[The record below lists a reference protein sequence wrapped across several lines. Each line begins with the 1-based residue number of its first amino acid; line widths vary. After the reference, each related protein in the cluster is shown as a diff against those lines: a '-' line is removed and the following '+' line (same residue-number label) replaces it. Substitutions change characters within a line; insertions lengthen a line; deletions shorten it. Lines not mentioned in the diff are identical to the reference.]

1 MTLLAIKLGSIVV
14 AMILLLRLK
23 IHLSLTIFLLS
34 AYTVVLF
41 QINLKTALT
50 AAIQVLIEEKTLQLF
65 VIIVMVIYIAEVQKA
80 KKMFH
85 RLVSSLN
92 SIIRDSR
99 IVAMVAPA
107 IIGFLPM
114 PGGALMSAPLVDIST
129 NKMNLKPEFNTF
141 LNYWFRHV
149 WEYVWP
155 VYAALLFFEA
165 LSGIPLKTII
175 LYQAPF
181 TLLNIVT
188 GLIVSFLYFKKHNI
202 KREKPHKTTAVSQTL
217 KDLFEGVWPIL
228 LVILLF
234 FILSVPLYI
243 SLVLVALILTLVKRL
258 KPKEIANT
266 LFSKSMGKIILLIAS
281 VMIFKKIIEVSNAFE
296 TLRTMEV
303 SVGMVVGFTFLVSF
317 SMGFLTGV
325 NNAFIAISYPI
336 LLPLIQSLPP
346 DHFVLMSVYV
356 YVIGFAGILLS
367 PIHFCLVLTN
377 EYFKSNLYHVYRYLA
392 PPGIALAVISTA
404 LALIL

>member
-1 MTLLAIKLGSIVV
+1 VV
-14 AMILLLRLK
+14 ALIILLRLK
-23 IHLSLTIFLLS
+23 IHLALTIFLLS
-34 AYTVVLF
+34 VYTVVLF

-50 AAIQVLIEEKTLQLF
+50 AGGQILIEEKTLQLF
-65 VIIVMVIYIAEVQKA
+65 VVIVTVIYIAAVQKA
-80 KKMFH
+80 KKMFD

-99 IVAMVAPA
+99 IVAMVSPA
-107 IIGFLPM
+107 IVGFLPM

-129 NKMNLKPEFNTF
+129 KEMDLKPEFNTF

-181 TLLNIVT
+181 TVLNIVT

-202 KREKPHKTTAVSQTL
+202 QRQKPHKITVFSQTL

-243 SLVLVALILTLVKRL
+243 SLVLVALILSLIKRL
-258 KPKEIANT
+258 NPKEIANT
-266 LFSKSMGKIILLIAS
+266 LFNKNMGKIILLIAS
-281 VMIFKKIIEVSNAFE
+281 VMIFKQMIEISNAFE

-303 SVGMVVGFTFLVSF
+303 SVAIVVGFTFLVSF

-325 NNAFIAISYPI
+325 NNAFIVISYPI
-336 LLPLIQSLPP
+336 LLPLIQSLPA
-346 DHFVLMSVYV
+346 DHFVLLSVYV

-367 PIHFCLVLTN
+367 PVHFCLVLTN

-392 PPGIALAVISTA
+392 PPGIVLAVISTL

>member
-1 MTLLAIKLGSIVV
+1 MV
-14 AMILLLRLK
+14 ALIILLRLK
-23 IHLSLTIFLLS
+23 LHLAVTIFLLS

-41 QINLKTALT
+41 RIDLKTALT
-50 AAIQVLIEEKTLQLF
+50 AAGQAMVKQDSWQLF
-65 VIIVMVIYIAEVQKA
+65 VVIVMVIYIAAVQKA

-99 IVAMVAPA
+99 IVAMVSPA
-107 IIGFLPM
+107 IVGFLPM

-129 NKMNLKPEFNTF
+129 KKMNLKPEFNTF

-155 VYAALLFFEA
+155 VYVALLFFET

-181 TLLNIVT
+181 SLLNIVT

-202 KREKPHKTTAVSQTL
+202 KRQKPHKMTTFSQTL

-234 FILSVPLYI
+234 FILAVPLYI
-243 SLVLVALILTLVKRL
+243 SLVLVALILTLVKHL
-258 KPKEIANT
+258 KAKEIANT
-266 LFSKSMGKIILLIAS
+266 LFNKDMGKIILLIAS
-281 VMIFKKIIEVSNAFE
+281 VLIFKEIIEVSNAFAA
-296 TLRTMEV
+296 LSTMEV
-303 SVGMVVGFTFLVSF
+303 SVGMVVGSIFLVSF

-325 NNAFIAISYPI
+325 NSAFIVISYPI

-346 DHFVLMSVYV
+346 EHFVFMSVYV

-367 PIHFCLVLTN
+367 PVHFCLVLTN

-392 PPGIALAVISTA
+392 PPGIILAVISTI

>member
-1 MTLLAIKLGSIVV
+1 
-14 AMILLLRLK
+14 
-23 IHLSLTIFLLS
+23 
-34 AYTVVLF
+34 
-41 QINLKTALT
+41 
-50 AAIQVLIEEKTLQLF
+50 
-65 VIIVMVIYIAEVQKA
+65 
-80 KKMFH
+80 
-85 RLVSSLN
+85 
-92 SIIRDSR
+92 
-99 IVAMVAPA
+99 
-107 IIGFLPM
+107 
-114 PGGALMSAPLVDIST
+114 ST
-129 NKMNLKPEFNTF
+129 KKMNLKPEFNAF

-181 TLLNIVT
+181 TVLNIVT

-202 KREKPHKTTAVSQTL
+202 KREKPQKITTASQTM

-234 FILSVPLYI
+234 FILSVPLHI
-243 SLVLVALILTLVKRL
+243 SLVLVALILTLIKRL

-266 LFSKSMGKIILLIAS
+266 LFNKNMGKIILLISS
-281 VMIFKKIIEVSNAFE
+281 VMIFKQMIEVSNAFE
-296 TLRTMEV
+296 TLRIMEV
-303 SVGMVVGFTFLVSF
+303 SVVMVVGFTFLVSF

-325 NNAFIAISYPI
+325 NNAFIVISYPI

-367 PIHFCLVLTN
+367 PVHFCLVLTN

-392 PPGIALAVISTA
+392 PPGNCVGSDIHCPGFDTLEMYTTKKITKGVAPPTYYCIGSGKSHWEEKEGSHGLHQGSFRLRTMTA
-404 LALIL
+404 LIKSFCGGGSRGGNFFKKRPPWPPEAKNESACSVSKNHSGRGGGTGSPRTCSGNSTG

>member
-1 MTLLAIKLGSIVV
+1 VV
-14 AMILLLRLK
+14 ALIILLRLK
-23 IHLSLTIFLLS
+23 IHLALTIFLLS
-34 AYTVVLF
+34 VYTVVLF
-41 QINLKTALT
+41 QINLETALT
-50 AAIQVLIEEKTLQLF
+50 AAVQVLVKLETLQLF
-65 VIIVMVIYIAEVQKA
+65 VVIVMVIYIAEVQKA
-80 KKMFH
+80 KKMFD

-99 IVAMVAPA
+99 IVAMVSPA
-107 IIGFLPM
+107 IVGFLPM

-129 NKMNLKPEFNTF
+129 KKMNLKPEFNTF

-181 TLLNIVT
+181 TVLNIVT

-202 KREKPHKTTAVSQTL
+202 KRQKPHKTTTFSQTL

-243 SLVLVALILTLVKRL
+243 SLVLAALILSLIKHL

-266 LFSKSMGKIILLIAS
+266 LFNKNMGKIILLIAS
-281 VMIFKKIIEVSNAFE
+281 VMIFKQIIEASNAFE

-303 SVGMVVGFTFLVSF
+303 SVGMVVGFIFLVSF

-325 NNAFIAISYPI
+325 NNAFIVISYPI

-346 DHFVLMSVYV
+346 DHFVWMSVYV

-392 PPGIALAVISTA
+392 PPGIVLVVISTI

>member
-1 MTLLAIKLGSIVV
+1 VILIIKLGSIVV
-14 AMILLLRLK
+14 ALIILLRLK
-23 IHLSLTIFLLS
+23 IHLALTIFLLS
-34 AYTVVLF
+34 VYTVVLF
-41 QINLKTALT
+41 QVNLMTALT
-50 AAIQVLIEEKTLQLF
+50 AVGKVLIEGKTLQLF
-65 VIIVMVIYIAEVQKA
+65 VVIVMVIYIAAVQKA
-80 KKMFH
+80 KKMFD

-92 SIIRDSR
+92 SIIRDTR

-107 IIGFLPM
+107 IVGFLPM
-114 PGGALMSAPLVDIST
+114 PGGALMSAPLVEIST
-129 NKMNLKPEFNTF
+129 KKMNLKPEFNTF

-165 LSGIPLKTII
+165 LSHIPLKTII

-181 TLLNIVT
+181 TVLNIVT

-202 KREKPHKTTAVSQTL
+202 KREKPLKTTAVSQTL
-217 KDLFEGVWPIL
+217 IDLFEGVWPIL

-234 FILSVPLYI
+234 FILSVPLHI
-243 SLVLVALILTLVKRL
+243 SLVLVALMLSLIKHL
-258 KPKEIANT
+258 KPREMATT
-266 LFSKSMGKIILLIAS
+266 LFNKNIGNIILLIAS
-281 VMIFKKIIEVSNAFE
+281 VMIFKEMIEVSNAFG
-296 TLRTMEV
+296 TLRTVEV
-303 SVGMVVGFTFLVSF
+303 SVGMVVGVTFLVSF

-325 NNAFIAISYPI
+325 NNAFIIISYPI

-346 DHFVLMSVYV
+346 DHFIPLSVYV
-356 YVIGFAGILLS
+356 YAIGFAGILLS

-377 EYFKSNLYHVYRYLA
+377 EYFKSSLYHVYRYLA
-392 PPGIALAVISTA
+392 PPGIALAVISTV

>member
-1 MTLLAIKLGSIVV
+1 MILAIKLGSIVV
-14 AMILLLRLK
+14 ALIILLRLK
-23 IHLSLTIFLLS
+23 IHLALTIFLLS

-41 QINLKTALT
+41 QIDLKTALT
-50 AAIQVLIEEKTLQLF
+50 AAGQAMVKQGTWQLF
-65 VIIVMVIYIAEVQKA
+65 VVIIMVIYIAAVQKA
-80 KKMFH
+80 KKMFD

-99 IVAMVAPA
+99 IVAMVSPA
-107 IIGFLPM
+107 IVGFLPM
-114 PGGALMSAPLVDIST
+114 PGGALMSAPLVEIST
-129 NKMNLKPEFNTF
+129 KKMNLKPEFNTF

-155 VYAALLFFEA
+155 VYVALLFFET

-181 TLLNIVT
+181 SLLNIVT

-202 KREKPHKTTAVSQTL
+202 KRQKPHKTTTFSQTL

-234 FILSVPLYI
+234 FILSVPLHI
-243 SLVLVALILTLVKRL
+243 SLVLVALILTLVKHL
-258 KPKEIANT
+258 KPREIANT
-266 LFSKSMGKIILLIAS
+266 LFNKDMGKIILLIAS
-281 VMIFKKIIEVSNAFE
+281 VLIFKEIIEVSNAFA

-303 SVGMVVGFTFLVSF
+303 SVGMVVGSIFLVSF

-325 NNAFIAISYPI
+325 NSAFIVISYPI
-336 LLPLIQSLPP
+336 LLPLIQSLPA

-392 PPGIALAVISTA
+392 PPGIVLVVISTV

>member
-1 MTLLAIKLGSIVV
+1 
-14 AMILLLRLK
+14 
-23 IHLSLTIFLLS
+23 
-34 AYTVVLF
+34 
-41 QINLKTALT
+41 
-50 AAIQVLIEEKTLQLF
+50 
-65 VIIVMVIYIAEVQKA
+65 MV
-80 KKMFH
+80 
-85 RLVSSLN
+85 S
-92 SIIRDSR
+92 
-99 IVAMVAPA
+99 PA
-107 IIGFLPM
+107 IVGFLPM
-114 PGGALMSAPLVDIST
+114 PGGALMAAPLVDIST
-129 NKMNLKPEFNTF
+129 KKMNLKPEFNTF

-181 TLLNIVT
+181 TVLNIIT

-202 KREKPHKTTAVSQTL
+202 RREKPQNITTPSQTI
-217 KDLFEGVWPIL
+217 KDLFEGIWPIL

-234 FILSVPLYI
+234 FILSIPLYV
-243 SLVLVALILTLVKRL
+243 SLVLVALILTLVKHL
-258 KPKEIANT
+258 EPKEIVNI
-266 LFSKSMGKIILLIAS
+266 LFSKNMGKIILLIAS
-281 VMIFKKIIEVSNAFE
+281 VMIFKRMIEVSNAFE

-303 SVGMVVGFTFLVSF
+303 SVGMVVAFTFLVSF
-317 SMGFLTGV
+317 TMGFLTGV
-325 NNAFIAISYPI
+325 NNAFIVISYPI
-336 LLPLIQSLPP
+336 LLPLIQGLPP

-392 PPGIALAVISTA
+392 PPGIVLALVSTA
-404 LALIL
+404 LALLL

>member
-1 MTLLAIKLGSIVV
+1 MV
-14 AMILLLRLK
+14 ALIILLRLK
-23 IHLSLTIFLLS
+23 IHLALTIFLLS

-41 QINLKTALT
+41 QIDLKTALN
-50 AAIQVLIEEKTLQLF
+50 AAVQAIIKQGTWQLF
-65 VIIVMVIYIAEVQKA
+65 VVIVMVIYIAAVQKA

-99 IVAMVAPA
+99 IVAMVSPA
-107 IIGFLPM
+107 IVGFLPM
-114 PGGALMSAPLVDIST
+114 PGGALMSAPLVEIST
-129 NKMNLKPEFNTF
+129 KKMNLKPEFNTF

-155 VYAALLFFEA
+155 VYVALLFFET

-181 TLLNIVT
+181 SLLNIVT
-188 GLIVSFLYFKKHNI
+188 GLVVAFLYFKKHNI
-202 KREKPHKTTAVSQTL
+202 KRQKPDNTTTFSQTL

-234 FILSVPLYI
+234 FILSVELYI

-258 KPKEIANT
+258 KAKEIVNT
-266 LFSKSMGKIILLIAS
+266 LFNKDMGKIILLIAS
-281 VMIFKKIIEVSNAFE
+281 VLVFKEIIEVSNAFAA
-296 TLRTMEV
+296 LRTMEV
-303 SVGMVVGFTFLVSF
+303 SVGMVVGSIFLVSF

-325 NNAFIAISYPI
+325 NSAFIVISYPI
-336 LLPLIQSLPP
+336 LLPLIQSLPA
-346 DHFVLMSVYV
+346 DHFVFMSVYV

-367 PIHFCLVLTN
+367 PVHFCLVLTN

-392 PPGIALAVISTA
+392 PPGIVLVVISTI
-404 LALIL
+404 LALVL

>member
-1 MTLLAIKLGSIVV
+1 MILAIKLVSIVV
-14 AMILLLRLK
+14 ALIILLRLK
-23 IHLSLTIFLLS
+23 IHLALTIFLLS
-34 AYTVVLF
+34 VYTVVLF
-41 QINLKTALT
+41 RIDLKTALT
-50 AAIQVLIEEKTLQLF
+50 AAGQAMVKQGTWQLL
-65 VIIVMVIYIAEVQKA
+65 VVIVMVIYIAAVQKA
-80 KKMFH
+80 KKMFD

-99 IVAMVAPA
+99 IVAMVSPA
-107 IIGFLPM
+107 IVGFLPM
-114 PGGALMSAPLVDIST
+114 PGGALMSAPLVEIST
-129 NKMNLKPEFNTF
+129 KKMNLKPEFNTF

-155 VYAALLFFEA
+155 VYVALLFFET

-181 TLLNIVT
+181 SLLNIIT

-202 KREKPHKTTAVSQTL
+202 KRQKPHKMTTFSQTL

-243 SLVLVALILTLVKRL
+243 SLVLVALILTLVKHL
-258 KPKEIANT
+258 KAKEIANT
-266 LFSKSMGKIILLIAS
+266 LFNKDMGKIILLIAS
-281 VMIFKKIIEVSNAFE
+281 VLIFKEIIEASNAFA

-303 SVGMVVGFTFLVSF
+303 SVGMVVGSIFLVSF

-325 NNAFIAISYPI
+325 NSAFIVISYPI

-346 DHFVLMSVYV
+346 EHFVFMSVYV

-392 PPGIALAVISTA
+392 PPGIVLVVISTV

>member
-1 MTLLAIKLGSIVV
+1 MILAIKLGSIVV
-14 AMILLLRLK
+14 ALIILLRLK
-23 IHLSLTIFLLS
+23 IHLALTIFLLS

-50 AAIQVLIEEKTLQLF
+50 AAGQVLVKQGTLQLF
-65 VIIVMVIYIAEVQKA
+65 VVIVMVIYIAAVQKA
-80 KKMFH
+80 KKMFD

-99 IVAMVAPA
+99 IVAMVSPA
-107 IIGFLPM
+107 IVGFLPM
-114 PGGALMSAPLVDIST
+114 PGGALMSAPLVEIST
-129 NKMNLKPEFNTF
+129 KKMNLKPEFNTF

-155 VYAALLFFEA
+155 VYVALLFFEA

-181 TLLNIVT
+181 SLLNIVT

-202 KREKPHKTTAVSQTL
+202 KREKPPKAAAVSQTL

-234 FILSVPLYI
+234 FILSVPLYL
-243 SLVLVALILTLVKRL
+243 SLVLVALILSFIKHL

-266 LFSKSMGKIILLIAS
+266 LFNKDMGKIILLIAS
-281 VMIFKKIIEVSNAFE
+281 VLIFKQIIEVSNAFE

-303 SVGMVVGFTFLVSF
+303 SVGMVVALCFMVSF

-325 NNAFIAISYPI
+325 NSAFIVISYPI

-346 DHFVLMSVYV
+346 DHFVFMSVYV

-392 PPGIALAVISTA
+392 PPGIALVVISTV

>member
-1 MTLLAIKLGSIVV
+1 VILAIKLVSIVV
-14 AMILLLRLK
+14 ALIILLRLK
-23 IHLSLTIFLLS
+23 IHLALTIFLLS
-34 AYTVVLF
+34 VYTVVLF
-41 QINLKTALT
+41 RIDLKTALT
-50 AAIQVLIEEKTLQLF
+50 AAGQAMVKQGTWQLL
-65 VIIVMVIYIAEVQKA
+65 VVIVMVIYIAAVQKA
-80 KKMFH
+80 KKMFD

-99 IVAMVAPA
+99 IVAMVSPA
-107 IIGFLPM
+107 IVGFLPM
-114 PGGALMSAPLVDIST
+114 PGGALMSAPLVEIST
-129 NKMNLKPEFNTF
+129 KKMNLKPEFNTF

-155 VYAALLFFEA
+155 VYVALLFFET

-181 TLLNIVT
+181 SLLNIIT

-202 KREKPHKTTAVSQTL
+202 KRQKPHKMTTFSQTL

-243 SLVLVALILTLVKRL
+243 SLVLVALILTLVKHL
-258 KPKEIANT
+258 KAKEIANT
-266 LFSKSMGKIILLIAS
+266 LFNKDMGKIILLIAS
-281 VMIFKKIIEVSNAFE
+281 VLIFKEIIEASNAFA

-303 SVGMVVGFTFLVSF
+303 SVGMVVGSIFLVSF

-325 NNAFIAISYPI
+325 NSAFIVISYPI

-346 DHFVLMSVYV
+346 EHFVFMSVYV

-392 PPGIALAVISTA
+392 PPGIVLVVISTV

>member
-1 MTLLAIKLGSIVV
+1 MILAIKLGSIVV
-14 AMILLLRLK
+14 ALIILLRLK
-23 IHLSLTIFLLS
+23 IHLALTIFLLS
-34 AYTVVLF
+34 VYTVVLF
-41 QINLKTALT
+41 QTNLKTALT
-50 AAIQVLIEEKTLQLF
+50 AAGQVLVKQGTLQLF
-65 VIIVMVIYIAEVQKA
+65 VVIVMVIYIAGVQKA
-80 KKMFH
+80 KKMFD

-99 IVAMVAPA
+99 IVAMVSPA
-107 IIGFLPM
+107 IVGFLPM
-114 PGGALMSAPLVDIST
+114 PGGALMSAPLVEIST
-129 NKMNLKPEFNTF
+129 KKMKLEPEFNTF

-155 VYAALLFFEA
+155 VYVALLFFEA

-181 TLLNIVT
+181 TVLNIVT
-188 GLIVSFLYFKKHNI
+188 LRTNKVICGCLYFKKHNN
-202 KREKPHKTTAVSQTL
+202 KREKPLKTTAVSQTL
-217 KDLFEGVWPIL
+217 RDLFEGVWPIL

-243 SLVLVALILTLVKRL
+243 SLVLVALILSLIKRL
-258 KPKEIANT
+258 KPKEIVNT
-266 LFSKSMGKIILLIAS
+266 LFNKNIGKIILLIAS
-281 VMIFKKIIEVSNAFE
+281 VMIFKQMIEVSNPFE
-296 TLRTMEV
+296 TLRTLEV
-303 SVGMVVGFTFLVSF
+303 SVGMVVGFAFLVSF

-325 NNAFIAISYPI
+325 NSAFIVISYPI

-346 DHFVLMSVYV
+346 DHFLFMSVYV

-377 EYFKSNLYHVYRYLA
+377 
-392 PPGIALAVISTA
+392 
-404 LALIL
+404 

>member
-1 MTLLAIKLGSIVV
+1 VILAIKLGSIVV
-14 AMILLLRLK
+14 ALIILLRLK
-23 IHLSLTIFLLS
+23 IHLALTIFLLS
-34 AYTVVLF
+34 VYTVVLF
-41 QINLKTALT
+41 RVNLATALT
-50 AAIQVLIEEKTLQLF
+50 AAGQVLIEEKTLQLF
-65 VIIVMVIYIAEVQKA
+65 VVIVMVIYIAAVQKA
-80 KKMFH
+80 KKMFD

-99 IVAMVAPA
+99 IVAMVSPA
-107 IIGFLPM
+107 IVGFLPM

-129 NKMNLKPEFNTF
+129 KKMDLKPEFNTF

-181 TLLNIVT
+181 TVLNIVT

-243 SLVLVALILTLVKRL
+243 SLVLVALILSIIKHL

-266 LFSKSMGKIILLIAS
+266 LFNKDMGKIILLIAS
-281 VMIFKKIIEVSNAFE
+281 VLIFKQIIEVSNAFE
-296 TLRTMEV
+296 ALRTMEV
-303 SVGMVVGFTFLVSF
+303 SVGMVVALCFMVSF

-325 NNAFIAISYPI
+325 NNAFIVISYPI

-346 DHFVLMSVYV
+346 DHFVFMSVYV

-392 PPGIALAVISTA
+392 PPGIVLVVVSTV

>member
-1 MTLLAIKLGSIVV
+1 MILAIKLGSIVV
-14 AMILLLRLK
+14 ALIILLRLK
-23 IHLSLTIFLLS
+23 IHLALTIFLLS
-34 AYTVVLF
+34 VYTVVLF

-50 AAIQVLIEEKTLQLF
+50 AGGQILIEEKTLQLF
-65 VIIVMVIYIAEVQKA
+65 VVIVTVIYIAAVQKA
-80 KKMFH
+80 KKMFD

-99 IVAMVAPA
+99 IVAMVSPA
-107 IIGFLPM
+107 IVGFLPM

-129 NKMNLKPEFNTF
+129 KEMDLKPEFNTF

-181 TLLNIVT
+181 TVLNIVT

-202 KREKPHKTTAVSQTL
+202 QRQKPHKITVFSQTL

-243 SLVLVALILTLVKRL
+243 SLVLVALILSLIKRL
-258 KPKEIANT
+258 NPKEIANT
-266 LFSKSMGKIILLIAS
+266 LFNKNMGKIILLIAS
-281 VMIFKKIIEVSNAFE
+281 VMIFKQMIEISNAFE

-303 SVGMVVGFTFLVSF
+303 SVAIVVGFTFLVSF

-325 NNAFIAISYPI
+325 NNAFIVISYPI
-336 LLPLIQSLPP
+336 LLPLIQSLPA
-346 DHFVLMSVYV
+346 DHFVLLSVYV

-367 PIHFCLVLTN
+367 PVHFCLVLTN

-392 PPGIALAVISTA
+392 PPGIVLAVISTL

>member
-1 MTLLAIKLGSIVV
+1 VILVIKLVSIVV
-14 AMILLLRLK
+14 ALIILLRLK
-23 IHLSLTIFLLS
+23 LHLAVTIFLLS

-41 QINLKTALT
+41 RIDLKTALT
-50 AAIQVLIEEKTLQLF
+50 AAGQAMVKQDSWQLF
-65 VIIVMVIYIAEVQKA
+65 VVIVMVIYIAAVQKA

-99 IVAMVAPA
+99 IVAMVSPA
-107 IIGFLPM
+107 IVGFLPM

-129 NKMNLKPEFNTF
+129 KKMNLKPEFNTF

-155 VYAALLFFEA
+155 VYVALLFFET

-181 TLLNIVT
+181 SLLNIVT

-202 KREKPHKTTAVSQTL
+202 KRQKPHKMTTFSQTL

-234 FILSVPLYI
+234 FILAVPLYI
-243 SLVLVALILTLVKRL
+243 SLVLVALILTLVKHL
-258 KPKEIANT
+258 KAKEIANT
-266 LFSKSMGKIILLIAS
+266 LFNKDMGKIILLIAS
-281 VMIFKKIIEVSNAFE
+281 VLIFKEIIEVSNAFAA
-296 TLRTMEV
+296 LSTMEV
-303 SVGMVVGFTFLVSF
+303 SVGMVVGSIFLVSF

-325 NNAFIAISYPI
+325 NSAFIVISYPI

-346 DHFVLMSVYV
+346 EHFVFMSVYV

-367 PIHFCLVLTN
+367 PVHFCLVLTN

-392 PPGIALAVISTA
+392 PPGIILAVISTI

>member
-1 MTLLAIKLGSIVV
+1 VILVIKLVSIVV
-14 AMILLLRLK
+14 ALIILLRLK
-23 IHLSLTIFLLS
+23 IHLALTIFLLS

-41 QINLKTALT
+41 QIDLKTALN
-50 AAIQVLIEEKTLQLF
+50 AAGQAMVKQGTWQLF
-65 VIIVMVIYIAEVQKA
+65 VVIVMVIYIAAVQKA
-80 KKMFH
+80 KKMFD

-99 IVAMVAPA
+99 IVAMVSPA
-107 IIGFLPM
+107 IVGFLPM
-114 PGGALMSAPLVDIST
+114 PGGALMSAPLVEIST
-129 NKMNLKPEFNTF
+129 KKMEFNTF

-155 VYAALLFFEA
+155 VYVALLFFET
-165 LSGIPLKTII
+165 LSHIPLKTII

-181 TLLNIVT
+181 SLLNIVT

-202 KREKPHKTTAVSQTL
+202 KRQKPYKTTTFSQTL

-243 SLVLVALILTLVKRL
+243 SLVLVALTLTLVKQL

-266 LFSKSMGKIILLIAS
+266 LFNKDMGKIVLLIAS
-281 VMIFKKIIEVSNAFE
+281 VLIFKEIIEVSNAFA

-303 SVGMVVGFTFLVSF
+303 SVGMVVGSIFLVSF

-325 NNAFIAISYPI
+325 NSAFIVISYPI
-336 LLPLIQSLPP
+336 LLPLIQSLPA
-346 DHFVLMSVYV
+346 DHFVFMSVYV

-367 PIHFCLVLTN
+367 PVHFCLVLTN

-392 PPGIALAVISTA
+392 PPGIALVVISTV

>member
-1 MTLLAIKLGSIVV
+1 MILAIKLGSIVV
-14 AMILLLRLK
+14 TMIILLRLK
-23 IHLSLTIFLLS
+23 IHLALTIFLLS

-41 QINLKTALT
+41 RINLETALT
-50 AAIQVLIEEKTLQLF
+50 AAGQVLIEEKTLQLF
-65 VIIVMVIYIAEVQKA
+65 VVIVMVIYIAAVQKA
-80 KKMFH
+80 KKMFD

-99 IVAMVAPA
+99 IVAMVSPA
-107 IIGFLPM
+107 IVGFLPM

-129 NKMNLKPEFNTF
+129 KKMNLKPEFNTF

-149 WEYVWP
+149 WEFIWP

-188 GLIVSFLYFKKHNI
+188 GLIVSFMYFKKHNI
-202 KREKPHKTTAVSQTL
+202 KREKPQKITAVSQTM

-228 LVILLF
+228 IVILLF
-234 FILSVPLYI
+234 FILSVPLFI
-243 SLVLVALILTLVKRL
+243 SLVLVALILTLVKHL
-258 KPKEIANT
+258 KSKEIVNT

-281 VMIFKKIIEVSNAFE
+281 VMIFKEIIEVSNAFE
-296 TLRTMEV
+296 SLRTMEV
-303 SVGMVVGFTFLVSF
+303 SVGMVVVLSFMVSF
-317 SMGFLTGV
+317 TMGFLTGV
-325 NNAFIAISYPI
+325 NNAFIVISYPI
-336 LLPLIQSLPP
+336 LLPLLQNLSP

-356 YVIGFAGILLS
+356 YVIGFTGILLS
-367 PIHFCLVLTN
+367 PLHFCLILTN
-377 EYFKSNLYHVYRYLA
+377 EYFKSSLYKVYRYLA
-392 PPGIALAVISTA
+392 PPGIVLAVTSTV

>member
-1 MTLLAIKLGSIVV
+1 VILAIKLGSIVV
-14 AMILLLRLK
+14 ALIILLRLK
-23 IHLSLTIFLLS
+23 IHLALTIFLLS
-34 AYTVVLF
+34 VYTVVLF
-41 QINLKTALT
+41 RVNLAIALT
-50 AAIQVLIEEKTLQLF
+50 AAGQVLIEEKTLQLF
-65 VIIVMVIYIAEVQKA
+65 VVIVMVIYIAAVQKA
-80 KKMFH
+80 KKMFD

-99 IVAMVAPA
+99 IVAMVSPA
-107 IIGFLPM
+107 IVGFLPM

-129 NKMNLKPEFNTF
+129 KKMDLKPEFNTF

-181 TLLNIVT
+181 TVLNIVT

-243 SLVLVALILTLVKRL
+243 SLVLVALILSLIKHL

-266 LFSKSMGKIILLIAS
+266 LFNKDMGKIILLIAS
-281 VMIFKKIIEVSNAFE
+281 VLIFKQIIEVSNAFE
-296 TLRTMEV
+296 ALRTMEV
-303 SVGMVVGFTFLVSF
+303 SVGMVVALCFMVSF

-325 NNAFIAISYPI
+325 NNAFIVISYPI

-392 PPGIALAVISTA
+392 PPGIVLVVVSTV

>member
-1 MTLLAIKLGSIVV
+1 MILAIKLGSIVV
-14 AMILLLRLK
+14 ALIILLRLK
-23 IHLSLTIFLLS
+23 IHLALTIFLLS
-34 AYTVVLF
+34 VYTVVLF
-41 QINLKTALT
+41 QIDLKTALT
-50 AAIQVLIEEKTLQLF
+50 AAGQVLVKQGTWQLF
-65 VIIVMVIYIAEVQKA
+65 VVIIMVIYIAAVQKA
-80 KKMFH
+80 KKMFD

-99 IVAMVAPA
+99 IVAMVSPA
-107 IIGFLPM
+107 IVGFLPM
-114 PGGALMSAPLVDIST
+114 PGGALMSAPLVEIST
-129 NKMNLKPEFNTF
+129 KKMNLKPEFNTF

-155 VYAALLFFEA
+155 VYVALLFFET

-181 TLLNIVT
+181 SLLNIVT

-202 KREKPHKTTAVSQTL
+202 KRQKPHKTTTFSQTL

-243 SLVLVALILTLVKRL
+243 SLVLVALILSLIKHL

-266 LFSKSMGKIILLIAS
+266 LFNKDMGKIILLIAS
-281 VMIFKKIIEVSNAFE
+281 VLIFKEIIEVSNAFAA
-296 TLRTMEV
+296 LRTMEV
-303 SVGMVVGFTFLVSF
+303 SVGMVVGSIFLVSF

-325 NNAFIAISYPI
+325 NTAFIAISYPI

-346 DHFVLMSVYV
+346 DQFVLMSVYV
-356 YVIGFAGILLS
+356 YIIGFAGILLS
-367 PIHFCLVLTN
+367 PVHFCLVLTN

-392 PPGIALAVISTA
+392 PPGIVLVVISTV
-404 LALIL
+404 LALLL

>member
-1 MTLLAIKLGSIVV
+1 MILAIKLGSIVV
-14 AMILLLRLK
+14 ALIILLRLK
-23 IHLSLTIFLLS
+23 IHLALTIFLLS

-41 QINLKTALT
+41 QIDLKTAVT
-50 AAIQVLIEEKTLQLF
+50 AAGQAMIKQGTWQLF
-65 VIIVMVIYIAEVQKA
+65 VVIVMVIYIAAVQKA
-80 KKMFH
+80 KKMFD

-99 IVAMVAPA
+99 IVAMVSPA
-107 IIGFLPM
+107 IVGFLPM
-114 PGGALMSAPLVDIST
+114 PGGALMSAPLVEIST
-129 NKMNLKPEFNTF
+129 KKMNLKPEFNTF

-155 VYAALLFFEA
+155 VYVALLFFET

-181 TLLNIVT
+181 SLLNIVN
-188 GLIVSFLYFKKHNI
+188 GLIISFLYFKKHNI
-202 KREKPHKTTAVSQTL
+202 KRQKPHKTTTFSQTL

-234 FILSVPLYI
+234 FVLSVSLYI
-243 SLVLVALILTLVKRL
+243 SLVLVAFILTLVKHL
-258 KPKEIANT
+258 KPKEIVNK
-266 LFSKSMGKIILLIAS
+266 LFNKDMGKIILLIAS
-281 VMIFKKIIEVSNAFE
+281 VLIFKEIIEVSNAFA

-303 SVGMVVGFTFLVSF
+303 SVGMVVGSIFLVSF

-325 NNAFIAISYPI
+325 NNAFIVISYPI
-336 LLPLIQSLPP
+336 LLPLIQSLSS

-367 PIHFCLVLTN
+367 PVHFCLVLTN

-392 PPGIALAVISTA
+392 PPGIILAVISTF

>member
-1 MTLLAIKLGSIVV
+1 MILVIKLVSIVV
-14 AMILLLRLK
+14 ALIILLRLK
-23 IHLSLTIFLLS
+23 IHLALTIFLLS

-41 QINLKTALT
+41 QIDLKTALN
-50 AAIQVLIEEKTLQLF
+50 AAVQAIIKQGTWQLF
-65 VIIVMVIYIAEVQKA
+65 VVIVMVIYIAAVQKA

-99 IVAMVAPA
+99 IVAMVSPA
-107 IIGFLPM
+107 IVGFLPM
-114 PGGALMSAPLVDIST
+114 PGGALMSAPLVEIST
-129 NKMNLKPEFNTF
+129 KKMNLKPEFNTF

-155 VYAALLFFEA
+155 VYVALLFFET

-181 TLLNIVT
+181 SLLNIVT
-188 GLIVSFLYFKKHNI
+188 GLVVAFLYFKKHNI
-202 KREKPHKTTAVSQTL
+202 KRQKPDNTTTFSQTL

-234 FILSVPLYI
+234 FILSVELYI

-258 KPKEIANT
+258 KAKEIVNT
-266 LFSKSMGKIILLIAS
+266 LFNKDMGKIILLIAS
-281 VMIFKKIIEVSNAFE
+281 VLVFKEIIEVSNAFAA
-296 TLRTMEV
+296 LRTMEV
-303 SVGMVVGFTFLVSF
+303 SVGMVVGSIFLVSF

-325 NNAFIAISYPI
+325 NSAFIVISYPI
-336 LLPLIQSLPP
+336 LLPLIQSLPA
-346 DHFVLMSVYV
+346 DHFVFMSVYV

-367 PIHFCLVLTN
+367 PVHFCLVLTN

-392 PPGIALAVISTA
+392 PPGIVLVVISTI
-404 LALIL
+404 LALVL